1 MTFRLLLV
9 EDEELVGTMVRMNLE
24 SERYEVVW
32 SRDGDEALKL
42 ASGDRFDL
50 ILLDIGLP
58 GSDGMEVL
66 KELRRLGIGTPVL
79 MLTARSDVL
88 TKVKAL
94 DLGADDYLAK
104 PFNVTEMVA
113 RVQALIRRSQADRE
127 IPSDNVVKFG
137 SYEIN
142 LETREA
148 LTNEGNVVLSEKETA
163 FIKLLVQARG
173 QVLRRSDIL
182 EEVWGMGVS
191 PTERTVD
198 NFVLRLRRL
207 FEPEAD
213 KPRHIITVRGVG
225 YRFVP

>member
-1 MTFRLLLV
+1 MTLRLLLV

-32 SRDGDEALKL
+32 TRDGDEALKI
-42 ASGDRFDL
+42 ARQGRFDL

-66 KELRRLGIGTPVL
+66 RELRRLGVGTPIL

-94 DLGADDYLAK
+94 EYGADDYLAK

-127 IPSDNVVKFG
+127 IPSENVVRFG

-148 LTNEGNVVLSEKETA
+148 LTNEGKVVLSEKETA
-163 FIKLLVQARG
+163 FIRLLVQARG

-182 EEVWGMGVS
+182 EEVWGMEVS

-207 FEPEAD
+207 FEPDTD

>member
-1 MTFRLLLV
+1 MKSRLLLV

-24 SERYEVVW
+24 SEQYEVLW
-32 SRDGDEALKL
+32 TRDGNQGLKI
-42 ASGDRFDL
+42 ASEERFDL

-58 GSDGMEVL
+58 GSDGLEVL
-66 KELRRLGIGTPVL
+66 KKLRRLGIGTPVL

-94 DLGADDYLAK
+94 ELGADDYLAK
-104 PFNVTEMVA
+104 PFNVSEMVA

-148 LTNEGNVVLSEKETA
+148 LTNEGKVMLSEKEAA

-182 EEVWGMGVS
+182 EEVWGMEVS

-198 NFVLRLRRL
+198 NFVLRLRKL
-207 FEPEAD
+207 FEPETD
-213 KPRHIITVRGVG
+213 KPRHIVTVRGVG